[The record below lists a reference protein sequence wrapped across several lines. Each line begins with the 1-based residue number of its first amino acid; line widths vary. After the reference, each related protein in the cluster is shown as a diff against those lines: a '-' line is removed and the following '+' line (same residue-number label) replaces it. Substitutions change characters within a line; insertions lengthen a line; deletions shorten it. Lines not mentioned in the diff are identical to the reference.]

1 VSHPLVERLRNA
13 DPEERRAACLAARTD
28 PAAALLA
35 DALGKALGDS
45 VKAVARAASDALVEI
60 GRRDRHVDGVLRE
73 ALRSDCDI
81 SAVFAAESVRS
92 AVSSHVRGL
101 KKVQVTVLPDD
112 LFRSISAT
120 ESSQGVMALVRP
132 PRWTVE
138 QVLRGHSLAIVL
150 DGVQDPGNAGSIL
163 RAAEAFGATG
173 AVFLKGTVSPYNPK
187 CLRASA
193 GSVFRV
199 PLVPS
204 MDPQLL
210 LAAAEQRK
218 LDLFALMPKG
228 ALELGESNLTRKCAI
243 IVGSE
248 GRGVSE
254 RLRAKAMDIR
264 IPTAGVE
271 SLNAALAAGIAL
283 YIARKQRMAV
293 S

>member
-1 VSHPLVERLRNA
+1 MPTLTSPRNPLLKEIRKAILRGTTT
-13 DPEERRAACLAARTD
+13 EQ
-28 PAAALLA
+28 
-35 DALGKALGDS
+35 GY
-45 VKAVARAASDALVEI
+45 AVAESFHLLE
-60 GRRDRHVDGVLRE
+60 E

-92 AVSSHVRGL
+92 AVESHVRGL
-101 KKVQVTVLPDD
+101 KRLQVTVLPDD
-112 LFRSISAT
+112 LFRGISTT
-120 ESSQGVMALVRP
+120 ESSQGVIALVKP
-132 PRWTVE
+132 PQWTVE
-138 QVLRGHSLAIVL
+138 QVFRGQSLAVVL
-150 DGVQDPGNAGSIL
+150 DGLQDPGNAGAIL

-173 AVFLKGTVSPYNPK
+173 VVFLKGTVSPYNPK

-199 PLVPS
+199 PLAPT

-228 ALELGESNLTRKCAI
+228 AQELGESNFTRKCAI

-248 GRGVSE
+248 GRGVSD
-254 RLRAKAMDIR
+254 RLRAKALDIR

-283 YIARKQRMAV
+283 YAARKQRMAAA
-293 S
+293 